1 MYYNVVVENR
11 SRMTDRFYTYSY
23 GEDLKIGTVV
33 EVSFGKGTND
43 KLGVVVGAS
52 EDKYVGLE
60 EIKEISSIHQEFA
73 LSKEA
78 VDTALWM
85 KSRYGIRY
93 IDGLKLFFPQG
104 SKAKKKSVKDF
115 LDNISPVGMG
125 IRSLTKDQEH
135 AWDQMK
141 ESMEAGN
148 GDTFLIKGVTGSG
161 KTELYFLAMEQALQN
176 GKTAL
181 YLVPEITHIGQA
193 LSRIV
198 SRFGR
203 DIVAVLHSRLT
214 PAQRF
219 YQWEKIYSGK
229 AKIVVS
235 SRSGVFAPVENLG
248 VVIMDEEHEGAYKS
262 DMNPKYETLDVA
274 FKRANYYKANLI
286 LGSATP
292 SIVSYYRAKKG
303 IYKLVTLDE
312 RYNKVPLPHMEIVD
326 MTKEMRQGNLG
337 MISGKLYQEMRKTL
351 EAGKQVILFINRKGY
366 ANFVETNENGNP
378 RQVSFG
384 TEKVEETCEKL
395 FSEYSTV
402 RLDLDVA
409 KSAEMGEQILKEFEL
424 GLHEILVGTQII
436 AKSIDYKNVGLVG
449 IVLADITLK
458 NGDYR
463 GGENTFQLITQV
475 AGRAG
480 RGDEQGKVVVQTM
493 NPDNLAILCAVK
505 EDYETFY
512 SKEIEVRKFL
522 NYPPFTD
529 MVEVAVTSRNIGL
542 SKRKINEYLN
552 YICGIN
558 ELKELVIL
566 SPREDKSFRGEDK
579 SRMSLVI
586 KCPKKARS
594 ALIKASEYY
603 SKELA
608 RQRCGSS
615 LLIDVNPY

>member
-23 GEDLKIGTVV
+23 GELLEIGTVV
-33 EVSFGKGTND
+33 EVSFGKGKID
-43 KLGVVVGAS
+43 KTGVVVGIPEVQEVSLA
-52 EDKYVGLE
+52 EV
-60 EIKEISSIHQEFA
+60 KEISKVRKDFA

-93 IDGLKLFFPQG
+93 VDGLKLFFPQG
-104 SKAKKKSVKDF
+104 TKAKKKFIKDY
-115 LDNISPVGMG
+115 LDSILPMGMG
-125 IRSLTKDQEH
+125 IRDLTEEQKY
-135 AWDQMK
+135 AWNQMEKSMK
-141 ESMEAGN
+141 EAK

-161 KTELYFLAMEQALQN
+161 KTELYFLAIEQAVES

-203 DIVAVLHSRLT
+203 DVVAVLHSRLT

-229 AKIVVS
+229 ARIVVS
-235 SRSGVFAPVENLG
+235 SRSGVFVPVENLG
-248 VVIMDEEHEGAYKS
+248 VIVMDEEHEGAYKS

-274 FKRANYYKANLI
+274 FKRAKYYKANLL

-292 SIVSYYRAKKG
+292 SIISYYRAQEG
-303 IYKLVTLDE
+303 IYKLITLKE
-312 RYNKVPLPHMEIVD
+312 RYNNVPLPNMEIVD
-326 MTKEMRQGNLG
+326 MRNEIRQGNLG
-337 MISGKLYQEMRKTL
+337 IISGKLYSQMRKTL

-366 ANFVETNENGNP
+366 TSFVETDNMGNT
-378 RQVSFG
+378 RQVGFG

-395 FSEYSTV
+395 FPEYSTV

-409 KSAEMGEQILKEFEL
+409 KSAEMGDQILKEFEL

-449 IVLADITLK
+449 IVLADITLN

-480 RGDEQGKVVVQTM
+480 RGDEQGSVVVQTA
-493 NPDNLAILCAVK
+493 NPDNLAILCAVRG
-505 EDYETFY
+505 DYEGFY

-522 NYPPFTD
+522 HYPPFMD
-529 MVEVAVTSRNIGL
+529 MVEVAVTGNNLGL

-558 ELKELVIL
+558 ELKELEIL
-566 SPREDKSFRGEDK
+566 SPREDESFRGEDK
-579 SRMSLVI
+579 ARMILVI
-586 KCPKKARS
+586 KCPRKARS
-594 ALIKASEYY
+594 VLIRASEYY
-603 SKELA
+603 SKKLA
-608 RQRCGSS
+608 MERSGSS